1 VICLGLLPALR
12 AQETE
17 VTVVVD
23 LSPEG
28 QKLLHPSPQQ
38 PAYYLPVMLG
48 FKEEDGAYA
57 HSERPLPIN
66 QIARQVA
73 ETLAQ
78 QGYLVAHPSLKFNAK
93 HEVVYADDTVLLVPS
108 FPNPGRPLRFDQPRD
123 YPLTADMLQSQDGT
137 YSFSR
142 PAARGEESLLPLAQV
157 LRHIDPGHGAVLQGL
172 PSLVLAIHVGNK
184 HQASY
189 GEIPISA
196 TGTSMVDLLAGDA
209 FEDLSQPDK
218 EEILKRIKMDRY
230 FVVINAYDLSS
241 LLQKKTVLL
250 WSAKI
255 SAPSGASATFG
266 KVLPVLLAVGGPHLG
281 QATRTELFPIKMA
294 RGQVTIGVPRVIED
308 SSPAMNP

>member
-1 VICLGLLPALR
+1 MQASPMRTISRLGIAAGVICLGLLPALR

-157 LRHIDPGHGAVLQGL
+157 LRHIDPGQQTSGLLRRDPDQRHGHLDGRLARRRCVRGPFAAGQG
-172 PSLVLAIHVGNK
+172 GNP
-184 HQASY
+184 QA
-189 GEIPISA
+189 
-196 TGTSMVDLLAGDA
+196 D
-209 FEDLSQPDK
+209 
-218 EEILKRIKMDRY
+218 
-230 FVVINAYDLSS
+230 
-241 LLQKKTVLL
+241 
-250 WSAKI
+250 
-255 SAPSGASATFG
+255 
-266 KVLPVLLAVGGPHLG
+266 
-281 QATRTELFPIKMA
+281 
-294 RGQVTIGVPRVIED
+294 
-308 SSPAMNP
+308 